1 MYDVL
6 LFDWQN
12 KQKTKSNNNNKRY
25 GQVCLIRQ
33 RFERFFSL
41 LQLDNGR
48 SNSLNVASL
57 NILVHDMINLLY
69 YEQ

>member
-12 KQKTKSNNNNKRY
+12 KQTTNNSNNDKRY
-25 GQVCLIRQ
+25 GQVCLIRL
-33 RFERFFSL
+33 RFERCLPL
-41 LQLDNGR
+41 LQLDDGR

-57 NILVHDMINLLY
+57 NILVHMLNLSY